1 MLMELLNNPD
11 MYVIIKSEDF
21 IDFGLMVGCWALSGY
36 MLADVG
42 LFIIRKIK
50 NKIKSRRE
58 TK

>member
-21 IDFGLMVGCWALSGY
+21 IDFGFMVGSWAISAYL
-36 MLADVG
+36 LADVG